1 MEGRT
6 DQDWRNVPED
16 PDPAT
21 DLGYEAVELDLI
33 PTTAE
38 GTDRV
43 LVLPTDE
50 EMLADD
56 AFLIADEVS
65 MLELATMR

>member
-1 MEGRT
+1 MQCEKAT
-6 DQDWRNVPED
+6 DWWDVSQN
-16 PDPAT
+16 PDPAD

-33 PTTAE
+33 ATTAD
-38 GTDRV
+38 GTNRV

-56 AFLIADEVS
+56 AFMIVDEGDVQD
-65 MLELATMR
+65 LDATL